1 MMKRISMRL
10 SDCTGEP
17 EINQTCVSLEFYSYS
32 PLFGAEWIQTIHAQI
47 PEEIEKL
54 FKDDSCQNLTSTV
67 CSLCPHAPLSL
78 LSLTTLEL
86 ISLVL
91 KLLDPP
97 SFNPPLH
104 STPFQPN
111 PSPSLDRFI
120 TRHESSFPNLHY
132 TPTDLPIES

>member
-1 MMKRISMRL
+1 MKRISMRL

-67 CSLCPHAPLSL
+67 NASLHLPYYSSHFLFTDFPRTL
-78 LSLTTLEL
+78 LCVV
-86 ISLVL
+86 I
-91 KLLDPP
+91 
-97 SFNPPLH
+97 
-104 STPFQPN
+104 
-111 PSPSLDRFI
+111 
-120 TRHESSFPNLHY
+120 
-132 TPTDLPIES
+132 